1 MDEKRGIK
9 LVRHDMKQVLVFVLL
24 LLSATAARAE
34 TTLVPLVISGNSL
47 IAEVASTPEAR
58 QQGLMYRKHL
68 RGNHGML
75 LVFPESGVHA
85 LWMKNTSVPLSAAFL
100 DEQGVIIN
108 IDDMVPFSEDEHQS
122 AAPSKFALEM
132 PTGWFNKRGIKPG
145 AKVEGLSQAP
155 RAE

>member
-1 MDEKRGIK
+1 M
-9 LVRHDMKQVLVFVLL
+9 RHDMKQVLVFVLL
-24 LLSATAARAE
+24 LLSIPAARAE
-34 TTLVPLVISGNSL
+34 TPLVPLEISGNPL
-47 IAEVASTPEAR
+47 IAEVANTPEAR

-75 LVFPESGVHA
+75 LVFPESGVHT
-85 LWMKNTSVPLSAAFL
+85 LWMKNTSVPLSVAFL

-108 IDDMVPFSEDEHQS
+108 LDDMVPLSEEEHHS
-122 AAPSKFALEM
+122 AAPAKFALEM
-132 PTGWFNKRGIKPG
+132 PIEWFNKRGIKPG

>member
-1 MDEKRGIK
+1 
-9 LVRHDMKQVLVFVLL
+9 MKQFLVFVFL
-24 LLSATAARAE
+24 LLSIPAASTE
-34 TTLVPLVISGNSL
+34 TPLLPLEISGNPL
-47 IAEVASTPEAR
+47 IAEVANTPEAR
-58 QQGLMYRKHL
+58 EQGLMYRKHL

-75 LVFPESGVHA
+75 FVFPETGVQS

-108 IDDMVPFSEDEHQS
+108 IDDMVPFSEERHHS

-132 PTGWFNKRGIKPG
+132 PIGWFSKRGIKPG

-155 RAE
+155 RGE